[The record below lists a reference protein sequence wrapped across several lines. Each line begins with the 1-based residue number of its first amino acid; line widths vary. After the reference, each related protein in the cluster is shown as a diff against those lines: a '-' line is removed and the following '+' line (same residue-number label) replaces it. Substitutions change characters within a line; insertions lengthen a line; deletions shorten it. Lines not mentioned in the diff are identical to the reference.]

1 MFIVILFFI
10 AFSLLLLQLKIFS
23 IESDFSHFMINYLLL
38 ISVYSIM
45 STEFKTINVLLIVLF
60 IFFVAFKKR
69 WEFKIVSKGLTE
81 NLTLILGV
89 AIFFVLFYNVE
100 GKYFIP
106 HEDYLFYSRL
116 SLDNLVYKKETLGAI
131 YNTYDYRSTLDVYH
145 FFELWTAAFGKQ
157 INHQNITINLFFFS
171 YPIATVMSLV
181 GIKEMINFWFPNA
194 KKTAII
200 AYVLCIFL
208 CGLLFIS
215 QPWDSVI
222 YLFKS
227 TGVSISDTGGL
238 WMSPKILFVI
248 PIIISLFIFLN
259 KSNKENLLMLI
270 YSCFLYFP
278 LLPFILL
285 SLFLWII
292 IFKTHI
298 YKAYKIPFIIFSS
311 SIFVLGCYF
320 CISLFSDNT
329 NTFKLYIQ
337 NFLNWRYLSAILP
350 SILLK
355 GIFIQFI
362 GFSPIFF
369 ITYLFCKKFKI
380 VFINYQFYFILYLL
394 SFSVWVVF
402 AKNLDAKQPFFLLIG
417 SILFLISLFGIL
429 FLFNYQRR
437 VVGVLIFFALISPGL
452 LKAFYFQNPIKKID
466 AKTISFLNMIGKK
479 RILYLPRLDEINN
492 VYIRNERVY
501 TGINSFILNNDS
513 LELLTISAS
522 YYLDTTRLNPSIVN
536 TYSTFKNHSPFFN
549 LCGNYSD
556 SRNDCFR
563 QYIKNYNIDYI
574 CTNNINPLDS
584 SWKNVFTSDYYNFY
598 ISK

>member
-10 AFSLLLLQLKIFS
+10 AFSLLLLQLKIFT
-23 IESDFSHFMINYLLL
+23 IESDFSHFMINFLLL
-38 ISVYSIM
+38 ISVYSIIA
-45 STEFKTINVLLIVLF
+45 TEFKTINILLVALF
-60 IFFVAFKKR
+60 IFFVVFKKK

-81 NLTLILGV
+81 NLALILGV

-116 SLDNLVYKKETLGAI
+116 SLDNLLYKKETLGAI
-131 YNTYDYRSTLDVYH
+131 YNTYNYRSTLDVYH

-157 INHQNITINLFFFS
+157 INHQNITVNLFFFS

-181 GIKEMINFWFPNA
+181 GIKEMINFWFPNT
-194 KKTAII
+194 KKSSII
-200 AYVLCIFL
+200 AYALCIFL
-208 CGLLFIS
+208 CGFFFIS

-259 KSNKENLLMLI
+259 KCNKENLLMLVF
-270 YSCFLYFP
+270 SCFLYFP
-278 LLPFILL
+278 LLPFLLL

-298 YKAYKIPFIIFSS
+298 YKAYKIPFIIFSF
-311 SIFVLGCYF
+311 SIFVLGMYF
-320 CISLFSDNT
+320 CISLFLDSS
-329 NTFKLYIQ
+329 NTFKLNIL

-355 GIFIQFI
+355 GIFIPFI
-362 GFSPIFF
+362 GFSPIFI
-369 ITYLFCKKFKI
+369 ITYLFCKKFKFI
-380 VFINYQFYFILYLL
+380 FINYQFYFILYLL

-429 FLFNYQRR
+429 FLFNYQRK
-437 VVGVLIFFALISPGL
+437 VAGVLIFFTLISPGL
-452 LKAFYFQNPIKKID
+452 LKAFHFQNPIKIVD
-466 AKTISFLNMIGKK
+466 AKTVSFLKMIGKK

-492 VYIRNERVY
+492 IYSRNERVY
-501 TGINSFILNNDS
+501 TGINSFILSNDS

-522 YYLDTTRLNPSIVN
+522 YYLDTTHLNPSVIN
-536 TYSTFKNHSPFFN
+536 TYSIFKNHSPFFN
-549 LCGNYSD
+549 LCGTYID
-556 SRNDCFR
+556 TKNDCFR
-563 QYIKNYNIDYI
+563 QYIKNLNIDYI

-584 SWKNVFTSDYYNFY
+584 SWKNIFASDNYNFY
-598 ISK
+598 KKK